1 MTQGHPQLGLPQEL
15 LDMMEV
21 REEPLRILGVGPD
34 YTRLLKIQEGTV
46 RGKLRNCLPSKE
58 KVGLFP
64 PHHSLDLKKPKLPKA
79 R

>member
-21 REEPLRILGVGPD
+21 QEEPLRILGVDLD
-34 YTRLLKIQEGTV
+34 YTRLPKIQEGTV
-46 RGKLRNCLPSKE
+46 WGKLRNHLPSE
-58 KVGLFP
+58 ERVGLFP
-64 PHHSLDLKKPKLPKA
+64 PHHSLNLKKSKLPKA